1 MWEIYDL
8 YCERVGPGLLAEPV
22 NAATNAAFFI
32 AAWLSWRQ
40 ARRDHIVTTD
50 VRTLLV
56 LIVAI
61 GIGSSL
67 FHTFATG
74 WARLADELPILVFQL
89 VFLWIYARRLLAWPR
104 WGALLAIVAYLAV
117 ALVARRFPH
126 LLNGSLIYTP
136 ALLMTLTLGSWH
148 GAQRWAARYHLL
160 IATTLL
166 VVAIALRTFDAAVC
180 AAFPLGT
187 HFLWHLMVA
196 TVAYLCVGALLAQ
209 LASARLRP

>member
-22 NAATNAAFFI
+22 NAATNAAFFV
-32 AAWLSWRQ
+32 AAWLLWRQ
-40 ARRDHIVTTD
+40 ALRGHIVTTD

-56 LIVAI
+56 LIAAI

-74 WARLADELPILVFQL
+74 WARLADELPIVVFQL
-89 VFLWIYARRLLAWPR
+89 VFLWVYARRLLVWPR

-117 ALVARRFPH
+117 ALAARRFPH

-136 ALLMTLTLGSWH
+136 ALLMTLALGSWH
-148 GAQRWAARYHLL
+148 WAKRWSARSHML
-160 IATTLL
+160 IAAALL
-166 VVAIALRTFDAAVC
+166 VTAIMMRTLDAAVC
-180 AAFPLGT
+180 AEFPLGT

-209 LASARLRP
+209 LVRIRLRS